1 MNKVSKNKGF
11 SLIEI
16 LAAVV
21 ILGLLSS
28 LAIVSVNY
36 ILKKA
41 EKEYYKA
48 QEDEIIAAAKSYT
61 QDNRNALPKRV
72 GMATYVKLSTLQSKK
87 YIGEVVD
94 RHKNKCDANETV
106 VKVFK
111 YDKKNYSYSIA
122 LECPSYKKV
131 ESAENNDQEGKIT
144 INATTPK
151 EDKKVGDK
159 TIKVYSYSKSEF
171 NITLKDPDK
180 IASYNYTIYLN
191 DAETKNSGEIEG
203 KLKTEIEFDV
213 PLKNYLPGK
222 VKIEV
227 TMVDKFGNK
236 TKGDKEISISNTEAP
251 ECKAL
256 SGQNKEYEW
265 TNKVPVEV
273 SVKCISKS
281 DKGCQKDVF
290 TQGYFKSTKTDNI
303 KITDKENNSN
313 NCPVNVYLDIDPP
326 TTPIIKNDY
335 DNVWTN
341 LKDASGKEFD
351 YTITVSASDET
362 SGIAYFRYRYPDSN
376 LIASDGKPESEW
388 HIWEGSRQ
396 DVKTAKPGETITY
409 TSTKF
414 TRERGEVL
422 EVQACDHANAKEVAQ
437 GNKDA
442 VGNCSESATTIIKID
457 KTKPEISNISNPYLN
472 VWFNKADYDKNRNAY
487 VIKITSKDKTDDI
500 SKNETGISGIAYHS
514 YRYSSTSWTEYAN
527 SGTKN
532 KSGPVNRET
541 YVFTTTPFT
550 KDRDEKV
557 YFQACDNAGNCAEG
571 ESYIMLDKTPPSVK
585 VTNPFGSRWYKKS
598 DIGSKYT
605 VTSTATD
612 ATSGLANHDYK
623 YSDSNSWTTKS
634 LQGSKSDTI
643 IQSQSIQN
651 TNRSLSFKARDR
663 AGNET
668 SDSTSIRIDTTAPT
682 CNISVSGT
690 QGNNSWYISK
700 PKLTLS
706 HTDDYSGVACYG
718 LGTSSNVSCGKT
730 DSGTQ
735 SDTTGTTWYGVVKD
749 VAGNETTCNSGKI
762 KVDTT
767 APTCSISVKG
777 TKGTSNWY
785 TTNASIE
792 LSHTDACSGVACY
805 GLGTSE
811 SVSCNAT
818 DSKTQ
823 KDTTGTTWYGI
834 VTDNAGNKKNC
845 NSGKVKVDTVAP
857 STPTHTSRYTDGS
870 GTYSSGTT
878 AKKTVS
884 TTVSSTDATSG
895 IEGIYQSQSKSG
907 GSRMG
912 ISQNGTTWSSTV
924 TWQFTS
930 ERNDTYYFR
939 ARDNAGNY
947 SGWSSSFNIKYAK
960 LYTISYN
967 ANNGSGAPGSQ
978 TKVHDV
984 ALTLSSTTPSR
995 SGYKFMGWST
1005 SSSDSTA
1012 TYSAGGT
1019 YTSNS
1024 NATLY
1029 AVWKKLDS
1037 INASRCGSGNKY
1049 YITTCDDTICNYNNL
1064 NGSTSYGTVERNTI
1078 NVCTITPTINAP
1090 SSAVCSGK
1098 QISLTCKAS
1107 GGVSVIATIVDNGY
1121 TTGGSSAT
1129 AYATLNTTR
1138 TGNIATTFICET
1150 KYGDKTTSTQYFTV
1164 NSCNTGSSG
1173 STCTKSVRCSNDGNS
1188 ETACKTLSKNA
1199 GGTFYH
1205 YGRGTCYAYFCSKCP
1220 SKWIE
1225 IKSTV

>member
-61 QDNRNALPKRV
+61 QDNRNSLPKRV
-72 GMATYVKLSTLQSKK
+72 GMATYVKLSTLQAKK
-87 YIGEVVD
+87 YIGDVVD
-94 RHKNKCDANETV
+94 RNKNKCDANETV

-122 LECPSYKKV
+122 LDCPSYKKT
-131 ESAENNDQEGKIT
+131 ESEENNNQEGTVT
-144 INATTPK
+144 IEATTPK

-159 TIKVYSYSKSEF
+159 TIKVYSYTKSEF
-171 NITLKDPDK
+171 NIKLKDPDK

-222 VKIEV
+222 VKIDV

-236 TKGDKEISISNTEAP
+236 TTGFKEISISNTEAP

-414 TRERGEVL
+414 TRERGEIL

-472 VWFNKADYDKNRNAY
+472 VWFNLAEYNKNSNAY

-514 YRYSSTSWTEYAN
+514 YKYASTSWSEYAN
-527 SGTKN
+527 SGNKN

-571 ESYIMLDKTPPSVK
+571 ESYIMLDKTPPSV
-585 VTNPFGSRWYKKS
+585 TINNPFGSRWYNKS
-598 DIGSKYT
+598 DIGSNYT

-612 ATSGLANHDYK
+612 ATSGLASHDYK

-643 IQSQSIQN
+643 SQSQSIQN

-690 QGNNSWYISK
+690 IGNNSWYITE
-700 PKLTLS
+700 PRLTLS

-718 LGTSSNVSCGKT
+718 LGTSSSVSCGKT

-735 SDTTGTTWYGVVKD
+735 SKDTTGTTWYGVVKD
-749 VAGNETTCNSGKI
+749 VAGNETTCDSGKI

-805 GLGTSE
+805 GLGTS
-811 SVSCNAT
+811 SNVSCGET
-818 DSKTQ
+818 DSGTQ
-823 KDTTGTTWYGI
+823 SDTTGTTWYGI
-834 VTDNAGNKKNC
+834 VMDNAGNKKNC

-895 IEGIYQSQSKSG
+895 IEGIYQSQSTSG
-907 GSRMG
+907 GSRMR

-924 TWQFTS
+924 TWQFTG

-947 SGWSSSFNIKYAK
+947 SGWSSRFNIKYAK

-1005 SSSDSTA
+1005 SSSASSA

-1019 YTSNS
+1019 YKSNS
-1024 NATLY
+1024 NITLY
-1029 AVWKKLDS
+1029 AVWEKIDT
-1037 INASRCGSGNKY
+1037 INGDRCVSGNKY
-1049 YITTCDDTICNYNNL
+1049 YITTCTSSKCNYTKL
-1064 NGSTSYGTVERNTI
+1064 NGNTASGTVTRNTL
-1078 NVCTITPTINAP
+1078 NLCTVKLSISAP

-1098 QISLTCKAS
+1098 QISLTCTAS
-1107 GGVSVIATIVDNGY
+1107 GGMGVTATIVDNGY
-1121 TTGGSSAT
+1121 KTGGTSST

-1138 TGNIATTFICET
+1138 NGNIATTFTC
-1150 KYGDKTTSTQYFTV
+1150 TSTRGDTKSETHYYTV
-1164 NSCNTGSSG
+1164 KSCSSGGG
-1173 STCTKSVRCSNDGNS
+1173 STCTSVVYCLKMGASVAN
-1188 ETACKTLSKNA
+1188 EAACKSAVSTA
-1199 GGTFYH
+1199 GGTTYH
-1205 YGRGTCYAYFCSKCP
+1205 YGRGDCYGNFCNKCP
-1220 SKWIE
+1220 TGWL
-1225 IKSTV
+1225 KS